1 MTDTLWVG
9 PFYEK
14 SYKTG
19 DRAFLVRKCHKTRGG
34 VSHYELRD
42 TPPRTDQ
49 SFEWRLN
56 GWCGTHNDLAT
67 YGEGMIE
74 VIKVASN
81 GRLQVRRLE
90 GIDLYHALEEFGFP
104 ELAPG

>member
-1 MTDTLWVG
+1 MTATLWVG

-14 SYKTG
+14 TYKTG

-49 SFEWRLN
+49 SFEWRLEWVVRHSQRPRHIRR
-56 GWCGTHNDLAT
+56 GHDRGYQGARQRPP
-67 YGEGMIE
+67 
-74 VIKVASN
+74 ASPSP
-81 GRLQVRRLE
+81 RW
-90 GIDLYHALEEFGFP
+90 H
-104 ELAPG
+104 